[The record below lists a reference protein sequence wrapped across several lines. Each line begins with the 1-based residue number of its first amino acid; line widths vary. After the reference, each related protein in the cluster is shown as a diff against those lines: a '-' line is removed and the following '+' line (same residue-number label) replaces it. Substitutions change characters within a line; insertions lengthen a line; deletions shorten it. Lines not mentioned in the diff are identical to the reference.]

1 MKIDWAI
8 VSIFVSVL
16 SFIVAFYF
24 YKWVKSLPAKNEKI
38 ENVGRLIREG
48 SFTFLKKEYKML
60 AVIMCVL
67 AVVILLFFP
76 EPIWKTE
83 NIMTNI
89 GMVIAFI
96 LGSTFSGLAGI
107 IGISIATIANI
118 KTAILAKES
127 LAKSFMAG
135 FRGGAV
141 MGMAVVG
148 TSLAGSSILYLLTK
162 NSNIVLAFSFGASLL
177 ALFAKAGGGIFTKT
191 ADMAADLTGKVEL
204 GIPEDDPRNPAVIA
218 DNVGDNVGDVAGM
231 GADLFDSNIAAIAAT
246 LVIALP
252 SGEVNMMFCFCAIG
266 LLASII
272 GVLCAHI
279 GKKGNPGKALNNGTY
294 LTCGIFTILT
304 FFATIFCDF
313 NIRIWGAAIIGMIIG
328 VVIGL
333 TSNYYTGDDK
343 KPVISVAKSSLK
355 GPAFT
360 ILSGFSYGLISSLP
374 ALVGIG
380 LAALVSY
387 KLCEPIGP
395 GYAMLGISMS
405 AIGMLSIVGM
415 IVSNDAYGPIVDNAR
430 GLAEMGDLGDEVIE
444 RADELDSAGNTTKAI
459 TKGFAIGAA
468 GLTVIAL
475 LAAFAE
481 IVSSTTGEIITFDL
495 MNPSVFFGAL
505 VGVAI
510 PAVFSAILIFG
521 VNKNSQKL
529 VSEIH
534 RQFKEIKGIKEGTAQ
549 PEYAKCINLATLGAM
564 TELIPAGLSAIIS
577 TLIVGFVGG
586 VQAIGGFLAG
596 NILSGLLLAMLMSNS
611 GGLWDNAKKYI
622 EAGNFGGKGSE
633 AHKAAVIGDTIGD
646 PFKDTAGPSINTQI
660 TVVSLVS
667 SLSATLFIMHSI
679 F

>member
-135 FRGGAV
+135 FRGGA
-141 MGMAVVG
+141 GMAVVG

-252 SGEVNMMFCFCAIG
+252 LGEVNMMFCFCAIG

-304 FFATIFCDF
+304 FFATIFCNF

>member
-1 MKIDWAI
+1 
-8 VSIFVSVL
+8 
-16 SFIVAFYF
+16 
-24 YKWVKSLPAKNEKI
+24 
-38 ENVGRLIREG
+38 
-48 SFTFLKKEYKML
+48 
-60 AVIMCVL
+60 
-67 AVVILLFFP
+67 
-76 EPIWKTE
+76 
-83 NIMTNI
+83 
-89 GMVIAFI
+89 
-96 LGSTFSGLAGI
+96 
-107 IGISIATIANI
+107 
-118 KTAILAKES
+118 
-127 LAKSFMAG
+127 
-135 FRGGAV
+135 
-141 MGMAVVG
+141 
-148 TSLAGSSILYLLTK
+148 
-162 NSNIVLAFSFGASLL
+162 
-177 ALFAKAGGGIFTKT
+177 
-191 ADMAADLTGKVEL
+191 
-204 GIPEDDPRNPAVIA
+204 
-218 DNVGDNVGDVAGM
+218 
-231 GADLFDSNIAAIAAT
+231 
-246 LVIALP
+246 
-252 SGEVNMMFCFCAIG
+252 
-266 LLASII
+266 
-272 GVLCAHI
+272 
-279 GKKGNPGKALNNGTY
+279 
-294 LTCGIFTILT
+294 
-304 FFATIFCDF
+304 
-313 NIRIWGAAIIGMIIG
+313 
-328 VVIGL
+328 
-333 TSNYYTGDDK
+333 
-343 KPVISVAKSSLK
+343 
-355 GPAFT
+355 
-360 ILSGFSYGLISSLP
+360 
-374 ALVGIG
+374 
-380 LAALVSY
+380 
-387 KLCEPIGP
+387 
-395 GYAMLGISMS
+395 
-405 AIGMLSIVGM
+405 
-415 IVSNDAYGPIVDNAR
+415 
-430 GLAEMGDLGDEVIE
+430 MGDLGDEVIE

>member
-252 SGEVNMMFCFCAIG
+252 LGEANMMFCFCAIG

-304 FFATIFCDF
+304 FFATIFCNF
-313 NIRIWGAAIIGMIIG
+313 NIRIWGAAIMGMIIG

>member
-1 MKIDWAI
+1 
-8 VSIFVSVL
+8 
-16 SFIVAFYF
+16 
-24 YKWVKSLPAKNEKI
+24 
-38 ENVGRLIREG
+38 
-48 SFTFLKKEYKML
+48 
-60 AVIMCVL
+60 
-67 AVVILLFFP
+67 
-76 EPIWKTE
+76 
-83 NIMTNI
+83 
-89 GMVIAFI
+89 
-96 LGSTFSGLAGI
+96 
-107 IGISIATIANI
+107 
-118 KTAILAKES
+118 
-127 LAKSFMAG
+127 
-135 FRGGAV
+135 
-141 MGMAVVG
+141 
-148 TSLAGSSILYLLTK
+148 
-162 NSNIVLAFSFGASLL
+162 
-177 ALFAKAGGGIFTKT
+177 
-191 ADMAADLTGKVEL
+191 
-204 GIPEDDPRNPAVIA
+204 
-218 DNVGDNVGDVAGM
+218 
-231 GADLFDSNIAAIAAT
+231 
-246 LVIALP
+246 
-252 SGEVNMMFCFCAIG
+252 
-266 LLASII
+266 
-272 GVLCAHI
+272 
-279 GKKGNPGKALNNGTY
+279 
-294 LTCGIFTILT
+294 
-304 FFATIFCDF
+304 
-313 NIRIWGAAIIGMIIG
+313 
-328 VVIGL
+328 
-333 TSNYYTGDDK
+333 
-343 KPVISVAKSSLK
+343 
-355 GPAFT
+355 
-360 ILSGFSYGLISSLP
+360 
-374 ALVGIG
+374 
-380 LAALVSY
+380 
-387 KLCEPIGP
+387 
-395 GYAMLGISMS
+395 MS

-667 SLSATLFIMHSI
+667 SISATLFIMHSI

>member
-1 MKIDWAI
+1 MI
-8 VSIFVSVL
+8 VNCI
-16 SFIVAFYF
+16 
-24 YKWVKSLPAKNEKI
+24 
-38 ENVGRLIREG
+38 GRVDVN
-48 SFTFLKKEYKML
+48 K
-60 AVIMCVL
+60 V
-67 AVVILLFFP
+67 
-76 EPIWKTE
+76 
-83 NIMTNI
+83 
-89 GMVIAFI
+89 
-96 LGSTFSGLAGI
+96 
-107 IGISIATIANI
+107 
-118 KTAILAKES
+118 
-127 LAKSFMAG
+127 
-135 FRGGAV
+135 
-141 MGMAVVG
+141 
-148 TSLAGSSILYLLTK
+148 
-162 NSNIVLAFSFGASLL
+162 
-177 ALFAKAGGGIFTKT
+177 
-191 ADMAADLTGKVEL
+191 VEL
-204 GIPEDDPRNPAVIA
+204 GEALKA
-218 DNVGDNVGDVAGM
+218 KLEAGN
-231 GADLFDSNIAAIAAT
+231 D
-246 LVIALP
+246 
-252 SGEVNMMFCFCAIG
+252 
-266 LLASII
+266 II
-272 GVLCAHI
+272 I
-279 GKKGNPGKALNNGTY
+279 KDNNGTY

-304 FFATIFCDF
+304 FFATIFCNF